1 MVLYKFRIIIINIII
16 VTKLGHSHPT
26 QSHPIHGWIHSMS
39 NCGPRSHKL
48 SSKTVSARF
57 VLNAVQTNSVDA
69 ADQKQIELNIEYRN
83 ITTAERSTGSRW
95 VGWTSNGSQRD
106 GSLSDVVCVL
116 QRVCPRSDI

>member
-1 MVLYKFRIIIINIII
+1 
-16 VTKLGHSHPT
+16 
-26 QSHPIHGWIHSMS
+26 MS
-39 NCGPRSHKL
+39 NCGPRSPKV